1 MLVHL
6 KRKKPNLTF
15 CSYDFARPF
24 VRLVSELLDYQVAVD
39 GKRYLLDYV
48 EQCCV
53 REDLMEVESVVAWDF
68 SHFPNMRAL
77 RQYDYFLLYDDPFGD
92 SSQLAH
98 VTHLALFLD
107 TKEHLNEI
115 VDLAMSAKALKVCVV
130 HAKAFSNEIPPAE
143 DKRFS
148 SKNLEVFVVSVS
160 EGDVPLDSGF
170 VRRLAECSPG
180 LRLIG
185 DLNAWSL
192 SEEDKRDLASR
203 YGLNTE
209 RLREGDDPAEWWD
222 KKWQKWCQE
231 DLG

>member
-1 MLVHL
+1 
-6 KRKKPNLTF
+6 
-15 CSYDFARPF
+15 
-24 VRLVSELLDYQVAVD
+24 
-39 GKRYLLDYV
+39 
-48 EQCCV
+48 
-53 REDLMEVESVVAWDF
+53 MEVETGIAW
-68 SHFPNMRAL
+68 HFCHLPNLRAL
-77 RQYDYFLLYDDPFGD
+77 RQYDFFLLYKDPFEI

-107 TKEHLNEI
+107 TIEHLDEI
-115 VDLAMSAKALKVCVV
+115 VYLAMSAKALKVCVV
-130 HAKAFSNEIPPAE
+130 HAKAFFNEIPPAE
-143 DKRFS
+143 HKRFS

-160 EGDVPLDSGF
+160 EGNVRLDSGF

-231 DLG
+231 DLGCGGT